1 MTARV
6 PGGFDMFVPS
16 DEALPLESVGC
27 GCRGV
32 LGGCGPFWS
41 ICPAPGL
48 ANLPASKQPKAKL
61 VNAHLIQFDQDGDC
75 KFSDYFE
82 TTC

>member
-1 MTARV
+1 M
-6 PGGFDMFVPS
+6 PGGFDIFVPS
-16 DEALPLESVGC
+16 DEALPGESVAMSWC
-27 GCRGV
+27 AR
-32 LGGCGPFWS
+32 WIMRSMS